1 MHQMES
7 DMLSN
12 VMNKFPVIPVVDLE
26 NPKENGLCEGFHF
39 VLSTDFFPVVVMDK
53 SLGIHDYRKFWRLMG
68 YQVTEMEEK
77 TREQW
82 KKESFDYSYLLK
94 DANFY
99 EEKFSEFPENTLSLI
114 RNKNKIDSEEELKE
128 LEDELNK
135 KFKKFIIPYKMFS
148 NILFYRP
155 KNINVIKK
163 GKIEFI
169 VKKED
174 EDKVREFYEENRV
187 NYSTSKVNLSDLN
200 PYTI

>member
-1 MHQMES
+1 
-7 DMLSN
+7 MLSN
-12 VMNKFPVIPVVDLE
+12 VMNKFPVIPVVDFE
-26 NPKENGLCEGFHF
+26 NPKENDLCQGFHF

-53 SLGIHDYRKFWRLMG
+53 SLDIHDYRKFWRLMG

-99 EEKFSEFPENTLSLI
+99 EEKFSEIPENTLSLI
-114 RNKNKIDSEEELKE
+114 RNKNTIVSEEELKE
-128 LEDELNK
+128 LENELNK

-163 GKIEFI
+163 GRIEFI
-169 VKKED
+169 VEKED
-174 EDKVREFYEENRV
+174 EDKVREFYEENKV
-187 NYSTSKVNLSDLN
+187 NYSTSKVNLYDLN

>member
-1 MHQMES
+1 MHQMEK

-12 VMNKFPVIPVVDLE
+12 VMNKFPVIPVVDFE
-26 NPKENGLCEGFHF
+26 NPKENGLCQGFYF
-39 VLSTDFFPVVVMDK
+39 VLSTNFFPVVVMDK
-53 SLGIHDYRKFWRLMG
+53 SLDIQDYRKFWRLMG
-68 YQVTEMEEK
+68 YQVTEIEEK
-77 TREQW
+77 TKEQW
-82 KKESFDYSYLLK
+82 SKENFDYSYLLK

-99 EEKFSEFPENTLSLI
+99 KKKFSEFSENTLSLI
-114 RNKNKIDSEEELKE
+114 KNKDNTASEEEMKQ
-128 LEDELNK
+128 LEDEVNK

-169 VKKED
+169 VEKED

-187 NYSTSKVNLSDLN
+187 NYSTSKVTLSDLKS
-200 PYTI
+200 YSI

>member
-1 MHQMES
+1 MES

-12 VMNKFPVIPVVDLE
+12 VMNKFPVIPVVDFE
-26 NPKENGLCEGFHF
+26 TPKENGLCEGFYF

-53 SLGIHDYRKFWRLMG
+53 SLDIHDYRKFWRLMG

-77 TREQW
+77 TKEQW

-94 DANFY
+94 NANFY
-99 EEKFSEFPENTLSLI
+99 KEKFSEFSENKLSLI
-114 RNKNKIDSEEELKE
+114 RNKNTIASEEELKE

-169 VKKED
+169 VEKED

>member
-1 MHQMES
+1 
-7 DMLSN
+7 MLSN
-12 VMNKFPVIPVVDLE
+12 VMNKFPVIPVVDFE
-26 NPKENGLCEGFHF
+26 NPIENDLCQGFHF

-53 SLGIHDYRKFWRLMG
+53 SLDIHDYRKFWRLMG

-94 DANFY
+94 NANFY
-99 EEKFSEFPENTLSLI
+99 EEKFSELPENTLSLI
-114 RNKNKIDSEEELKE
+114 RNKNTIVSEEELKE
-128 LEDELNK
+128 LENELNK

-163 GKIEFI
+163 GRIEFI
-169 VKKED
+169 VEKED
-174 EDKVREFYEENRV
+174 EDKVREFYEENKV
-187 NYSTSKVNLSDLN
+187 NYSTSKVNLYDLN

>member
-1 MHQMES
+1 MES

-12 VMNKFPVIPVVDLE
+12 VMNKFPVIPVVDFE
-26 NPKENGLCEGFHF
+26 NPIENDLCQGFHF

-53 SLGIHDYRKFWRLMG
+53 SLDIHDYRKFWRLMG

-94 DANFY
+94 NANFY
-99 EEKFSEFPENTLSLI
+99 EEKFSELPENTLSLI
-114 RNKNKIDSEEELKE
+114 RNKNTIVSEEELKE
-128 LEDELNK
+128 LENELNK

-163 GKIEFI
+163 GRIEFI
-169 VKKED
+169 VEKED
-174 EDKVREFYEENRV
+174 EDKVREFYEENKV
-187 NYSTSKVNLSDLN
+187 NYSTSKVNLYDLN